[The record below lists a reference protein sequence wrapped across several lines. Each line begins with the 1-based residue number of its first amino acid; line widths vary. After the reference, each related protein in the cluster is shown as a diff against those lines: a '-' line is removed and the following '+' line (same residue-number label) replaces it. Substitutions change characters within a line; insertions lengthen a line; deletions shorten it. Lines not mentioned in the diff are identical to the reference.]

1 MKKLARKIFGGLGS
15 KIFYLCFLLVV
26 VAIAAFAIIGFFQ
39 LRSLSEMTE
48 ENGEIQA
55 EVIKDHS
62 QESLMNLTESHLKS
76 NVVSYAEN
84 INGEFWTL
92 KHDFMVLAKQIQTI
106 FDYPDQFVD
115 KKISLPKKK
124 NGGKMSA
131 QLMMADVKKGADEE
145 SLKILRKI
153 ANLEPMMKEI
163 VEGNDEYTMDC
174 IVALPSGVSLVVD
187 SMADKKFDE
196 DGNIKDYDA
205 RERPWY
211 KGAVETKQQYFS
223 PAIHSF
229 FYDLT
234 ESLSVYWRA
243 P

>member
-124 NGGKMSA
+124 NGGEISLTAYSA
-131 QLMMADVKKGADEE
+131 KRSYLIIENA
-145 SLKILRKI
+145 
-153 ANLEPMMKEI
+153 
-163 VEGNDEYTMDC
+163 
-174 IVALPSGVSLVVD
+174 
-187 SMADKKFDE
+187 
-196 DGNIKDYDA
+196 
-205 RERPWY
+205 
-211 KGAVETKQQYFS
+211 
-223 PAIHSF
+223 H
-229 FYDLT
+229 
-234 ESLSVYWRA
+234 
-243 P
+243 